1 MGFGKRYKQ
10 FTGGIGKAVGDLTG
24 SDTVGRSA
32 AIVAGAFT
40 GSIPGMLAGSQGF
53 SNLQTKETQ
62 AKGAMAQLQDQ
73 NALNAQ
79 VAEQTRLKLLA
90 EADLKAQ
97 QEELRKKTTFAGST
111 IQGLAERKTLLGI

>member
-1 MGFGKRYKQ
+1 
-10 FTGGIGKAVGDLTG
+10 
-24 SDTVGRSA
+24 
-32 AIVAGAFT
+32 
-40 GSIPGMLAGSQGF
+40 MLAGSQGY
-53 SNLQTKETQ
+53 SDLKTKETQ

-79 VAEQTRLKLLA
+79 IAEQTRLKLLA

>member
-1 MGFGKRYKQ
+1 MGFKKKYKR

-24 SDTVGRSA
+24 SDFVGRSA
-32 AIVAGAFT
+32 AVVAGAFT
-40 GSIPGMLAGSQGF
+40 GSIPGMLAGSQGY
-53 SNLQTKETQ
+53 SDLKTEETRT
-62 AKGAMAQLQDQ
+62 KGAMAQLQDQ

-79 VAEQTRLKLLA
+79 IAEQTRLKLLA

-111 IQGLAERKTLLGI
+111 IQSLAERKTLLGI